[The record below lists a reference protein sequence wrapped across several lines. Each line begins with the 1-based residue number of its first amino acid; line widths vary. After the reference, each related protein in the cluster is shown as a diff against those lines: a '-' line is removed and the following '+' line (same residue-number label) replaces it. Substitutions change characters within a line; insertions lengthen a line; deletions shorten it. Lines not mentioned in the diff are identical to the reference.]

1 MYHDARLLSV
11 ARLALLAA
19 LVGRVALLAALPG
32 RESVRTARP
41 EGVRVADEGRATLY
55 MAYSPRDGVLP
66 ELCIKVWVDCRA
78 EKLSRCGK
86 MKFGGSWRL
95 SITFFSTYYV
105 TQAAT
110 LVGHSLHLQNG
121 Q

>member
-1 MYHDARLLSV
+1 MYHEALSV
-11 ARLALLAA
+11 AKLALLAA

-55 MAYSPRDGVLP
+55 MAYSPRDGVEV
-66 ELCIKVWVDCRA
+66 ELCITRFVTVVALASRA
-78 EKLSRCGK
+78 P
-86 MKFGGSWRL
+86 F
-95 SITFFSTYYV
+95 YV
-105 TQAAT
+105 HAAT